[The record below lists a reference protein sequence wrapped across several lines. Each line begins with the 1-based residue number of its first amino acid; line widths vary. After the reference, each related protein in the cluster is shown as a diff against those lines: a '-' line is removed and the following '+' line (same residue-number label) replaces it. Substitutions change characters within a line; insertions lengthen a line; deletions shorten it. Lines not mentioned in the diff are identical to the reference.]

1 MIKKLT
7 YPLLFS
13 LLLLA
18 LTACATVGAASPTAP
33 VSPTAVPTSM
43 LPTQTV
49 PSPTPTAL
57 PPTETSTPL
66 PPTPTP
72 TTPENVIQHFSAGQ
86 QFTVTFI
93 HMIDNNRGWAIG
105 GLTTSPGDHVLITN
119 DGGNTWKDVT
129 PPQLVI
135 ANDSQLSATG
145 FFQDASNAWVIYNFT
160 VDHPVPAPAVVWHTS
175 DGGASWTPSEPL
187 DISGLNELFVPSN
200 LQFVSGLDG
209 WMLVHV
215 GVGMNHD
222 YVVLYRTNDGGQTWS
237 RIIDPYTDG
246 GIQGCTKTAML
257 FTDATH
263 GWLTGDCHGV
273 MAGVLL
279 FQSTDAGSSWQ
290 SVKLPEPANYPG
302 FFSNDSQV
310 ACGAYDPFFF
320 GNDLG
325 HIAVNCQDYSGTQIT
340 YFYYLYTTQDGGST
354 WTSNTYPGEGIYFFS
369 AETGWALASK
379 IQLTTD
385 GGNTWKVISNV
396 TWTPQMDFIS
406 ETLGWAVVTSGNEVA
421 LVKSDNGGVNWT
433 ILTPTVVP

>member
-18 LTACATVGAASPTAP
+18 LTACATAGAATPTVQA
-33 VSPTAVPTSM
+33 SPTAVPTSV
-43 LPTQTV
+43 PTQTTQ
-49 PSPTPTAL
+49 PTPTAL
-57 PPTETSTPL
+57 PPTEIPTAV
-66 PPTPTP
+66 PPTPTA
-72 TTPENVIQHFSAGQ
+72 TAPENVIQHFPSGQ
-86 QFTVTFI
+86 QFTVTYI
-93 HMIDNNRGWAIG
+93 HMIDTKIGWGIG
-105 GLTTSPGDHVLITN
+105 SLTTSPGDHVLTTS

-129 PPQLVI
+129 PPQLVA
-135 ANDSQLSATG
+135 ANDNQLSATG
-145 FFQDASNAWVIYNFT
+145 FFQDANNAWVIYNFT
-160 VDHPVPAPAVVWHTS
+160 ADHPVPAQAVVWHTS
-175 DGGASWTPSEPL
+175 NGGASWIPSEPL

-200 LQFVSGLDG
+200 LQLVSGLDG

-273 MAGVLL
+273 QAGVLL
-279 FQSTDAGSSWQ
+279 FKSTDAGSTWQ
-290 SVKLPEPANYPG
+290 TVTLPDPTGQAGLFTNQ
-302 FFSNDSQV
+302 NV

-325 HIAVNCQDYSGTQIT
+325 HLDVTCVNYTGTQT
-340 YFYYLYTTQDGGST
+340 VSSYYIFTTQNGGNT
-354 WTSNTYPGEGIYFFS
+354 WSGHSYPGTALYFFS
-369 AETGWALASK
+369 ADTGWALSSK
-379 IQLTTD
+379 IQLTTN
-385 GGNTWKVISNV
+385 GGDTWKVTSTV

-406 ETLGWAVVTSGNEVA
+406 ETLGWAVVTSSNQVA
-421 LVKSDNGGVNWT
+421 LVKSDNGGANWS
-433 ILTPTVVP
+433 ILTPAVVP